1 MKSKK
6 ETATKTTT
14 SSQAS
19 LFDKVNL
26 MWMLIGIGIM
36 ALGFILMAGGA
47 SDDPNVFKPEAVY
60 SKMRITV
67 APIVILA
74 GLVVLIYS
82 IFRNPKAE

>member
-6 ETATKTTT
+6 ETTKTTT
-14 SSQAS
+14 PGQAS
-19 LFDKVNL
+19 LFEKSNL
-26 MWMLIGIGIM
+26 VWMLAGIAVM

-47 SDDPNVFKPEAVY
+47 SDVPNIFKPEEVY
-60 SKMRITV
+60 SRMRITV

-74 GLVVLIYS
+74 GLVVLIYA

>member
-6 ETATKTTT
+6 ETTKTT
-14 SSQAS
+14 SSGQAS
-19 LFDKVNL
+19 LFDKSNL
-26 MWMLIGIGIM
+26 VWMLAGIAVM

-47 SDDPNVFKPEAVY
+47 SDDPNIFKPEEVY

-74 GLVVLIYS
+74 GLVVLIYA